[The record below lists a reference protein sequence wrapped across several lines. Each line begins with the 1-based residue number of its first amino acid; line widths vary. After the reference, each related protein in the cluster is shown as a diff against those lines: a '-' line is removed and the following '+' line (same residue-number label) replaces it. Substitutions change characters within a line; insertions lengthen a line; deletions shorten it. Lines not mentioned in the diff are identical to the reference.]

1 MAFSVVHGPR
11 ATSGNV
17 WGTAAVVKYRTQP
30 GGSFDVA
37 LGSRAILSIAR
48 HLRTAFRIGFCTR
61 ATFGLEAFSVAYGPQ
76 AVFSTTLGPRAVIS
90 NAPG

>member
-17 WGTAAVVKYRTQP
+17 RGTAAVVKYRTQP

-37 LGSRAILSIAR
+37 LGSRAILSIELGPRATFSIAR

-61 ATFGLEAFSVAYGPQ
+61 ATFGLGAFSVA
-76 AVFSTTLGPRAVIS
+76 
-90 NAPG
+90 